1 MGSFPQENKP
11 HAVCLP
17 FPAQGHVNPM
27 LKVAKLLHAKGFHIT
42 FVNSEYNHRRL
53 LKSRGAQALRGLPSF
68 RFATIPDG
76 LPPSD
81 DDDVTQ
87 HVPSLCE
94 STRGTCLAPF
104 RDLVNDLNRSASSSP
119 DVPPVTCI
127 VSDGIMTFTLK
138 VARELGIPD
147 VLFWTNGAAGVMG
160 YFQYRNLIQ
169 KGLVPLRDTS
179 DLTNGYLDSVID
191 WIPGMKGIRLKDL
204 PSFIRTTDPD
214 DIMLNFAIGQVEKVP
229 EASALILNTFDDLEQ
244 EIIDSLSSLCEC
256 LC

>member
-1 MGSFPQENKP
+1 MDSLLQETKP

-27 LKVAKLLHAKGFHIT
+27 LKVAKLLHSKGFHIT

-53 LKSRGAQALRGLPSF
+53 LKSIGAVALRGFPSF

-81 DDDVTQ
+81 YDVTQ

-94 STRGTCLAPF
+94 STRRTCLAPF
-104 RDLVNDLNRSASSSP
+104 RELVNDLNRFALSSL
-119 DVPPVTCI
+119 DVPRVTCI

-147 VLFWTNGAAGVMG
+147 VLFWTNSAAGVMG
-160 YFQYRNLIQ
+160 YLQYRNLIQ
-169 KGLVPLRDTS
+169 QGLVPLREQQTQMTS
-179 DLTNGYLDSVID
+179 CSTS
-191 WIPGMKGIRLKDL
+191 
-204 PSFIRTTDPD
+204 PSGKSRKFQK
-214 DIMLNFAIGQVEKVP
+214 L
-229 EASALILNTFDDLEQ
+229 LL
-244 EIIDSLSSLCEC
+244 
-256 LC
+256 